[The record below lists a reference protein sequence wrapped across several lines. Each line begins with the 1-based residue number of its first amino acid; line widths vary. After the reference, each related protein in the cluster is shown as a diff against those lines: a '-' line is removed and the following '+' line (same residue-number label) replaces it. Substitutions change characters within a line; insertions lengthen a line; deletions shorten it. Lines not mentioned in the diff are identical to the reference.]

1 MQVGLIAEFK
11 VSAADLDRFLAAAKQ
26 ELLAVRSKEP
36 GCLRFDVFVLDERQG
51 RGAFVEVFADDEAAK
66 QHRELPHFKEF
77 FAAIETINV
86 EWSTRHGRL
95 IE

>member
-1 MQVGLIAEFK
+1 MGWRESKAWAV
-11 VSAADLDRFLAAAKQ
+11 FL

-36 GCLRFDVFVLDERQG
+36 GCLRFDVFVLDESQG

-66 QHRELPHFKEF
+66 KHRELPHFKES